1 MSPFSIFQAG
11 RSIKRASK
19 QTRVPA
25 VRKNVEKWERSEQR
39 EMKESRKK
47 RNFAPLPPGLALHF
61 STPTPFPCSL
71 LFRTCSQFG
80 SLRVL
85 LEMNAYYASYEG
97 SKHLHSCIILCF
109 ILLIGSCY
117 FIASSTDFSELN

>member
-1 MSPFSIFQAG
+1 MLALIFNLILKIENLKICCVANVSFLYFPGGKIDQA
-11 RSIKRASK
+11 SE

-61 STPTPFPCSL
+61 STPPRFLALYFFALARSLVPF
-71 LFRTCSQFG
+71 
-80 SLRVL
+80 V
-85 LEMNAYYASYEG
+85 
-97 SKHLHSCIILCF
+97 CF
-109 ILLIGSCY
+109 WK
-117 FIASSTDFSELN
+117 